1 MATPSEP
8 AGART
13 RAGRRAELLELLE
26 TAGRASSVA
35 TVMFHTAVAA
45 RQGLSASEEKALDL
59 LERSGPLTAGELARQ
74 SGLAPASVTGL
85 INRLEHKG
93 FARRIQNPSDRRS
106 ILVEADGLLLSL
118 YGPAI
123 PQLRQAYGVS
133 GGGSALVL
141 SAHFAGAMT
150 GIAWWG
156 LERRLAAGTWLRAA
170 TALLVAGATGIAFA
184 PAWPVVLAAAFAL
197 GVGFGV
203 VVVEINVL
211 LADAYRQRAP
221 AMLNLLGA
229 TFGAGA
235 VVGPLAIAA

>member
-1 MATPSEP
+1 MTTPSEP

-106 ILVEADGLLLSL
+106 ILVEVDVERMYARVAPLFADWARSL
-118 YGPAI
+118 QELYAGYSDE
-123 PQLRQAYGVS
+123 QLEVILHFLTEAARRQQ
-133 GGGSALVL
+133 
-141 SAHFAGAMT
+141 
-150 GIAWWG
+150 
-156 LERRLAAGTWLRAA
+156 EA
-170 TALLVAGATGIAFA
+170 TARITGD
-184 PAWPVVLAAAFAL
+184 
-197 GVGFGV
+197 
-203 VVVEINVL
+203 E
-211 LADAYRQRAP
+211 DR
-221 AMLNLLGA
+221 
-229 TFGAGA
+229 
-235 VVGPLAIAA
+235 